1 VSNAANSYIVRP
13 AERETV
19 FGYRQRLHKT
29 VIGGVHTAAAQH
41 CSAQPS
47 NLGHPQARA
56 ANQAPPAPGRYSPE
70 EFHVT
75 LLTWNHACPIG
86 VRAMDDQH
94 GILMD
99 AVNELRLAVVRGSGR
114 EQVSQLLEQLIEFTN
129 MHFASEEQLMRRA
142 GFPGLAAH
150 CAAHSEILEQIR
162 HTAQRVQH
170 GEGLKMRPLLL
181 NLRDWYI
188 AHIEEM
194 DREYG
199 PWLNER
205 GVS

>member
-1 VSNAANSYIVRP
+1 M
-13 AERETV
+13 
-19 FGYRQRLHKT
+19 
-29 VIGGVHTAAAQH
+29 
-41 CSAQPS
+41 
-47 NLGHPQARA
+47 
-56 ANQAPPAPGRYSPE
+56 
-70 EFHVT
+70 T
-75 LLTWNHACPIG
+75 LLTWNHACEVG

-99 AVNELRLAVVRGSGR
+99 AMNELRLAVVHGCGQ
-114 EQVSQLLEQLIEFTN
+114 EHVSQLLEQLIDFTS
-129 MHFASEEQLMRRA
+129 MHFASEEQLMERA
-142 GFPGLAAH
+142 RFPGLAAH
-150 CAAHSEILEQIR
+150 CAAHREILEQIR
-162 HTAQRVQH
+162 HTAQRLQR
-170 GEGLKMRPLLL
+170 GEGLKMRPLLC